1 MMSNKMKKTI
11 FATII
16 FVITNISISFA
27 EQFRSKWGVVMS
39 VTPVTLT
46 SNYSEPYTKVYCKK
60 SYRKQT
66 TNFTDIA
73 VGGLIGSVIGNT
85 LSDAHGA
92 GTVGALFGSMLAVDN
107 SNRSLSE
114 TCYEKTYYSNKK
126 ISKFSHYNIQVRT
139 KRRIT
144 NIQSTTP
151 YNVHDVIYLN

>member
-1 MMSNKMKKTI
+1 MMSNKMKKII

-16 FVITNISISFA
+16 FVITNISISYA
-27 EQFRSKWGVVMS
+27 QQFRAKWGVVMS
-39 VTPVTLT
+39 VTPVTVI

-60 SYRKQT
+60 SYRKQA

-85 LSDAHGA
+85 LSDRNGA
-92 GTVGALFGSMLAVDN
+92 GSVGALFGSMLAVN
-107 SNRSLSE
+107 NPNRSLSE

-139 KRRIT
+139 KRRII

>member
-1 MMSNKMKKTI
+1 MKKII

-16 FVITNISISFA
+16 IVITNISISFA
-27 EQFRSKWGVVMS
+27 EQFRSKWGVVIS
-39 VTPVTLT
+39 VTPVTVT
-46 SNYSEPYTKVYCKK
+46 SNYSEPYTKLYCKK

-66 TNFTDIA
+66 NNFTDIA

-85 LSDAHGA
+85 LSDRHGA
-92 GTVGALFGSMLAVDN
+92 GSVGALFGSMLAIDN
-107 SNRSLSE
+107 PNRSLSE

-126 ISKFSHYNIQVRT
+126 ISQFSHYNIQVRT

-144 NIQSTTP
+144 NIQSRTP

>member
-1 MMSNKMKKTI
+1 MMSNKMKKII

-16 FVITNISISFA
+16 FVITNISISYA
-27 EQFRSKWGVVMS
+27 QQFRAKWGVVMS
-39 VTPVTLT
+39 VTPVTVI

-60 SYRKQT
+60 SYRKQA

-85 LSDAHGA
+85 LSDRNGA
-92 GTVGALFGSMLAVDN
+92 GSVGALFGSMLAVN
-107 SNRSLSE
+107 NPNRSLSE

-139 KRRIT
+139 KIRIT

>member
-1 MMSNKMKKTI
+1 MMSNKMKKII

-27 EQFRSKWGVVMS
+27 EQFRAKWGVVMS
-39 VTPVTLT
+39 VTPVTVI

-60 SYRKQT
+60 SYRKQA

-85 LSDAHGA
+85 LSDRHGA
-92 GTVGALFGSMLAVDN
+92 GSVGALFGSMLAVN
-107 SNRSLSE
+107 NPNRSLSE

-139 KRRIT
+139 KRRII
-144 NIQSTTP
+144 NIQSITP

>member
-1 MMSNKMKKTI
+1 MKKII

-39 VTPVTLT
+39 VTPVAVT

-60 SYRKQT
+60 SYRKQA

-73 VGGLIGSVIGNT
+73 VSGLIGSVIGNT
-85 LSDAHGA
+85 LSDKHGA
-92 GTVGALFGSMLAVDN
+92 GSIGALFGSMLAVN
-107 SNRSLSE
+107 NPNRSLSE

-139 KRRIT
+139 KRRII

>member
-1 MMSNKMKKTI
+1 MKKII

-39 VTPVTLT
+39 VTPVTVT

-85 LSDAHGA
+85 LSDRHGA
-92 GTVGALFGSMLAVDN
+92 GSVGALFGSMLAIDN
-107 SNRSLSE
+107 PNRSLSE
-114 TCYEKTYYSNKK
+114 TCYEKTYYSN
-126 ISKFSHYNIQVRT
+126 NLCL
-139 KRRIT
+139 IT
-144 NIQSTTP
+144 
-151 YNVHDVIYLN
+151 LF

>member
-1 MMSNKMKKTI
+1 MMSNKMKKII

-16 FVITNISISFA
+16 FVITNISISYA
-27 EQFRSKWGVVMS
+27 QQFRAKWGVVMS
-39 VTPVTLT
+39 VTPVTVI

-60 SYRKQT
+60 SYRKQA

-85 LSDAHGA
+85 LSDRHGA
-92 GTVGALFGSMLAVDN
+92 GSVGALFGSMLAVN
-107 SNRSLSE
+107 NPNRSLSE

-139 KRRIT
+139 KRRII